1 MHPLARAT
9 LVKKVVS
16 GSVPE
21 FMSLVVEWLQS
32 RYKPLSLGAMLCDL
46 EPTAVQWKMLSEL
59 GGPPGTAIFK
69 VVTTVDPGLA
79 CDSPLI
85 ALGLADDCP
94 LSAL

>member
-1 MHPLARAT
+1 LHQALYPDASRERDGPDYAAILPYSVHPLARAT

-59 GGPPGTAIFK
+59 GGPRGTAIFK
-69 VVTTVDPGLA
+69 V
-79 CDSPLI
+79 
-85 ALGLADDCP
+85 
-94 LSAL
+94 

>member
-46 EPTAVQWKMLSEL
+46 EHGRRHWTPATLAKWQK
-59 GGPPGTAIFK
+59 AI
-69 VVTTVDPGLA
+69 DRAP
-79 CDSPLI
+79 
-85 ALGLADDCP
+85 
-94 LSAL
+94 